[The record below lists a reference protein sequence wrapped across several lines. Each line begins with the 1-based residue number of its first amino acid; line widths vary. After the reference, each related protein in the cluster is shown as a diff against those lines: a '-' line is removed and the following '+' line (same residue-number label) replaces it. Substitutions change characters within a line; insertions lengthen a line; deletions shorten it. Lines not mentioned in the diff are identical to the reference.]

1 MAQLKLFDN
10 AFYRGFADVDAA
22 SAFPYLNT
30 MLWLLFLREAENID
44 EAKENI
50 KNNFFGGDCPYRIK
64 NGGFSKCDV
73 SKEDKLISFD
83 SPISKFT
90 KQNTGASLSFVIKH
104 GGGLTISIEND
115 KTPFLIDRRTEKII
129 ACYLPYMIPSKRKTD
144 DMDEITNKIVS
155 GDADIES
162 LSVLVKKEEDRL
174 NIREI
179 LFAEAFKVFCNNRN
193 EQTLV
198 AVQRQLEAKQT
209 EIQKYIV
216 LLNQYIDQK
225 RDLEEQYE
233 QLSLYNKDDTAEKM
247 QRFFAQRK
255 NITINDITRTSITY
269 TVHETLSFW
278 NIDSAKRILE
288 TNQIDDPKVKFVLQ
302 KILVDCIGKIN
313 FFASFNFSNLSSILC
328 IQQDIYKEGF
338 EAPHPHLIWYGCLG
352 ENASEVIKYLADNKW
367 DMAIEQT
374 VAATKNIN
382 LGDATVMNKFWSWL
396 EHNKDKKFISYKD
409 KFYSINDFYEEVRD
423 NGEAD

>member
-30 MLWLLFLREAENID
+30 VLWFLFLREAENID

-50 KNNFFGGDCPYRIK
+50 KNNFFRDSGDCPYFIGYGRP
-64 NGGFSKCDV
+64 SK
-73 SKEDKLISFD
+73 SKEDKFVSLD
-83 SPISKFT
+83 SPISKFI
-90 KQNTGASLSFVIKH
+90 KQRIGVSISFVIKH
-104 GGGLTISIEND
+104 GGGLSIGIESD
-115 KTPFLIDRRTEKII
+115 KTSFLFDRRAERIV

-144 DMDEITNKIVS
+144 DMDEITSKIIS

-174 NIREI
+174 NIQEI
-179 LFAEAFKVFCNNRN
+179 ISREAFKVFCNNRN
-193 EQTLV
+193 ERTL
-198 AVQRQLEAKQT
+198 AEVQRRLATKRM
-209 EIQKYIV
+209 EIQRQISA
-216 LLNQYIDQK
+216 LTQSIDQE

-233 QLSLYNKDDTAEKM
+233 QLSLYNKDDMAEKL
-247 QRFFAQRK
+247 QKFFAQRK
-255 NITINDITRTSITY
+255 NIIINDITRTSITY

-288 TNQIDDPKVKFVLQ
+288 TNQIDDPKVRFALQ
-302 KILVDCIGKIN
+302 KILVDCVGKIH

-328 IQQDIYKEGF
+328 TQRDIYKEGF

-352 ENASEVIKYLADNKW
+352 ENQGEVVKYLADNKW

-382 LGDATVMNKFWSWL
+382 LGDATVMNKFWTWL
-396 EHNKDKKFISYKD
+396 KNNKDIKFISYKD

-423 NGEAD
+423 NGEKN